1 MKEQNLPEQQKFRLN
16 NEKTEDL
23 KVWKILIKQA
33 HDGILLNGLTFQNP
47 IWLYG
52 LGGYTPNGLAWRLA
66 INPNSSIYNNDSTN
80 GVHKFLGLAI
90 TMCLSLEECSKLGL
104 LILILSNK
112 NSVITRIF
120 TPFY

>member
-47 IWLYG
+47 I
-52 LGGYTPNGLAWRLA
+52 
-66 INPNSSIYNNDSTN
+66 
-80 GVHKFLGLAI
+80 
-90 TMCLSLEECSKLGL
+90 
-104 LILILSNK
+104 
-112 NSVITRIF
+112 
-120 TPFY
+120 